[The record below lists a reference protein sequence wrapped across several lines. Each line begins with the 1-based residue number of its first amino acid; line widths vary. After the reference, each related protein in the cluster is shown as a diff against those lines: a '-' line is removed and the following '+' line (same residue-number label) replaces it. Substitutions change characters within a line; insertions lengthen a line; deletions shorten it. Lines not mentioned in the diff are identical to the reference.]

1 VPPTNPTPRRGA
13 GSGRPS
19 GSGRSG
25 APGSGGGSSQGTGSR
40 GGGGKS
46 SNPSRRPRPDEGVN
60 GSARSPREGAERRID
75 RAGSDAP
82 RGGRSRPPRDENR
95 RSTEGQYE
103 RRDDDSRERRDARPN
118 EERRPRPASAG
129 RGGRDGRPSARPTS
143 RDARPSY
150 PRRPESDVRRSPR
163 SPDRY
168 ERDDRPRP
176 ASAGRAGRDDRP
188 ARDSRFER
196 SSNSRPSRPSRDDAY
211 SDRRPSLPPRS
222 VRPGARDGARDERP
236 RRDGARRPDRR
247 ARELTPEEIEKAKAD
262 SYGRGKGWGGVA
274 RKGGANLKSTGQAME
289 VTPST
294 GKTPDPLSKWVEEV
308 RPAKPAPPASVKVKA
323 KYALP
328 GDVAAEVRRAFIGTS
343 YMREKM
349 VMTLTR
355 AAEAYDRKRY
365 EEALRL
371 GRIVSDAVP
380 GVAPVREL
388 TGLAAYRADRWSM
401 AKIHLRAHF
410 TITGDPEHLPLVMDC
425 DRANK
430 RYRAVEKT
438 FAEIEENEPTA
449 EVVVEGRIVMASTL
463 ADQRMYKEAIDLLT
477 KAGATKQLRNPSF
490 RHVRLWY
497 ALADIF
503 DRAGDTAS
511 ARELF
516 ARIVVAEPD
525 AYDAQSRLGDL
536 GATTPSKN
544 RKRRTVSVSKK
555 KVD

>member
-129 RGGRDGRPSARPTS
+129 RAGRDGRPSARPTS